1 MEAYVRERWEQ
12 EIVPLLC
19 DYVRIP
25 AKSPAFDPA
34 WAEHGHL
41 DAAAELLA
49 AWART
54 RPVAG
59 LTVEL
64 VRLPGRTPL
73 LLCEIPPSRPGLGT
87 VLLYGHYDKQ
97 PEFAGW
103 REGLA
108 PWEPVLED
116 GRLYGRGGAD
126 DGYAL
131 FGCLTAIEALQTEGR
146 DHGRCVVLIEGCEES
161 GSFDLPPYL
170 DHLAERIGTPE
181 LVVCLD
187 AECGNYDQLWLTTSL
202 RGMLPGVLT
211 VEVLTE
217 GVHSGLAGNIVPS
230 SFRHL
235 RGLVERVEDALT
247 GELRDVLQV
256 QIPQWARDQ
265 AAAAAAVLG
274 DGVLE
279 RFPWVAGP
287 PEGLTPLDALVANT
301 WQPSMATVGLSGAPE
316 VGDAGNVLRP
326 ETRAKLVF
334 RLPPSLDAET
344 AAAQVKALL
353 EADPPPGARV
363 RFDVEH
369 PQTGWYAPPLAPW
382 LEDAVQA
389 ASRRWF
395 GPPAM
400 AMGCGGTIPFMKM
413 LGDRFP
419 DVQFLV
425 TGVLGPH
432 SNAHGPNEFLHLETA
447 RRLTGCVADVLEAHA
462 TRAI

>member
-1 MEAYVRERWEQ
+1 MDAWVRERWEQ

-73 LLCEIPPSRPGLGT
+73 LLCEIPATRPGLGT

-131 FGCLTAIEALQTEGR
+131 FGCLTAIEALQKEGR

-265 AAAAAAVLG
+265 AAAAAEVLG

-334 RLPPSLDAET
+334 RLPPSLDAME

-369 PQTGWYAPPLAPW
+369 PQTGWSAPPLAPW
-382 LEDAVQA
+382 LEAAVQA

-462 TRAI
+462 TRAV